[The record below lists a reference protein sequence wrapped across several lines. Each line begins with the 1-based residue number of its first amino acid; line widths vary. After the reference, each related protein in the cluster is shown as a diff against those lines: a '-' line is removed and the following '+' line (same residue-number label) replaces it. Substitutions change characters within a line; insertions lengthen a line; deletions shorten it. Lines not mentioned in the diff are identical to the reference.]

1 MVWLESCSTMYAKMI
16 ETGQTLIRAL
26 FVNKKE
32 DIMDSRDRKPT
43 GQPVVF
49 SMPNEECIW
58 SKAGVIAA
66 TECVNAFDCLGCSLE
81 KSVRAS
87 FKNELEASGKTESRT
102 CGIRPFMPKGK
113 CRHVLSGRLSYGQC
127 ACDSC
132 ARCPVEQMIED
143 SIHLPISG
151 RTSHTVI
158 SGFDVARNYY
168 YYQGHTW
175 ARVEYGGWVRVGV
188 DDFALR
194 LLGQQD
200 VIETSPL
207 GSVLRQGQPAG
218 TLRRAGKEASII
230 SPVDGVV
237 VAINHKV
244 LEKAFIA
251 NDAPYEDGW
260 LMLIQPTNLQENL
273 KNLLFDA
280 EGLSWIDDEA
290 ISLNTLLAEES
301 RFELIAAGS
310 ETPRDVIEQAPE
322 IGWERLVM
330 EFLQ

>member
-1 MVWLESCSTMYAKMI
+1 
-16 ETGQTLIRAL
+16 
-26 FVNKKE
+26 
-32 DIMDSRDRKPT
+32 MDARDRKPT

-58 SKAGVIAA
+58 SKAGLIAA
-66 TECVNAFDCLGCSLE
+66 TECVNAFDCLVCTLE

-87 FKNELEASGKTESRT
+87 LKNELEASGKTESGKLGT
-102 CGIRPFMPKGK
+102 RPFMPNGK
-113 CRHVLSGRLSYGQC
+113 CRHVLSGRLSYGRC
-127 ACDSC
+127 SCDSC

-143 SIHLPISG
+143 CVHLPTSG
-151 RTSHTVI
+151 RSSHTVI

-194 LLGQQD
+194 LLGKQD
-200 VIETSPL
+200 VIEMPPP

-218 TLRRAGKEASII
+218 TLRRAGKAASFI

-237 VAINHKV
+237 AAINHKV

-251 NDAPYEDGW
+251 NDAPYEEGW

-280 EGLSWIDDEA
+280 EGLSWIDEEA

-301 RFELIAAGS
+301 RLELIAAGS
-310 ETPRDVIEQAPE
+310 ETPHDLIEQAPE
-322 IGWERLVM
+322 IGWERLVV